1 MAFYARSQEARR
13 SHSMHKL
20 ALVMFLH
27 FLYVA
32 GQNIV
37 FALLGLM
44 NGHLTCMATSHAW
57 PDSLIGIS

>member
-1 MAFYARSQEARR
+1 MAFYARSQEARQ

-32 GQNIV
+32 GYNIV

-44 NGHLTCMATSHAW
+44 NGQNSPHMHG
-57 PDSLIGIS
+57 LIA